1 MESAKIIESAKLYNF
16 LYFANLDHER
26 QSRTGNEGQEN
37 HVPQET
43 SPNA

>member
-1 MESAKIIESAKLYNF
+1 MESAKIIESANLYNF
-16 LYFANLDHER
+16 LYFASLYNER
-26 QSRTGNEGQEN
+26 QPRTRNEGQEN